1 VIGFAIL
8 GPGKVAHT
16 HAQVLANI
24 PGAQLVAVCGRNPER
39 TQAFASTH
47 QARAWT
53 DYAAVLEQP
62 DVHAVVICTPHPQHA
77 DQAILA
83 MRAGKHVLVEKPM
96 ATTPED
102 CARMIET
109 ANAHQRK
116 LGIISQRRNY
126 APVQRL
132 KKAILEGKIG
142 RPILGTLSLLGW
154 RSPEYYAMDEWRGT
168 WAGEGGGVL
177 VNQAV
182 HQIDL
187 LLWLLGSRVT
197 RIQGESANLN
207 HPSIEVEDTAVAT
220 LRCENG
226 ALGSIVASNSQNPG
240 LWGRIEIHGSNGASI
255 GVQTDGGSMFISGVT
270 NYVEPPINHLWTI
283 PGEAQM
289 LEIWQAQDRA
299 LAAQNDVMTHY
310 HQLQIE
316 DFVQS
321 ILEDRSP
328 EVSAEAAKSVV
339 EVFAAIYKNHQ

>member
-1 VIGFAIL
+1 MLRRLRTFR
-8 GPGKVAHT
+8 
-16 HAQVLANI
+16 
-24 PGAQLVAVCGRNPER
+24 GRNLSRSVDATRNAHKPSPQR
-39 TQAFASTH
+39 IT
-47 QARAWT
+47 
-53 DYAAVLEQP
+53 LEQS

-77 DQAILA
+77 EQAILA

-96 ATTPED
+96 ATTVED

-109 ANAHQRK
+109 ANAHQCK

-132 KKAILEGKIG
+132 KNAILEGKIG
-142 RPILGTLSLLGW
+142 KPILGTLSLLGW
-154 RSPEYYAMDEWRGT
+154 RSPEYYAMDDWRGT
-168 WAGEGGGVL
+168 WSGEGGGVL

-220 LRCENG
+220 LRFENG
-226 ALGSIVASNSQNPG
+226 ALGGIVASNSQNPG
-240 LWGRIEIHGSNGASI
+240 LWGRIEIHGSNGASV

-270 NYVEPPINHLWTI
+270 NYVEPPINHLWTV
-283 PGEAQM
+283 PGESQM
-289 LEIWQAQDRA
+289 LERWQAQDRE
-299 LAAQNDVMTHY
+299 LAGQSDVMTHY

-316 DFVQS
+316 DFVQA
-321 ILEDRSP
+321 ILKDRSP

-339 EVFAAIYKNHQ
+339 EVFAAIYANHQ

>member
-1 VIGFAIL
+1 VQTR
-8 GPGKVAHT
+8 H
-16 HAQVLANI
+16 HLA
-24 PGAQLVAVCGRNPER
+24 
-39 TQAFASTH
+39 
-47 QARAWT
+47 
-53 DYAAVLEQP
+53 
-62 DVHAVVICTPHPQHA
+62 TPK
-77 DQAILA
+77 L
-83 MRAGKHVLVEKPM
+83 RAGS
-96 ATTPED
+96 T
-102 CARMIET
+102 
-109 ANAHQRK
+109 
-116 LGIISQRRNY
+116 
-126 APVQRL
+126 
-132 KKAILEGKIG
+132 LEGKIG
-142 RPILGTLSLLGW
+142 TPILGTLSLLGW
-154 RSPEYYAMDEWRGT
+154 RSPEYYAMDDWRGT

-270 NYVEPPINHLWTI
+270 NSVEPPINHLWTV
-283 PGEAQM
+283 PGESQL
-289 LEIWQAQDRA
+289 LEKWQAQDRE
-299 LAAQNDVMTHY
+299 LAGQSDVMTHY

-321 ILEDRSP
+321 ILENRSP
-328 EVSAEAAKSVV
+328 EVSAETAKSVV
-339 EVFAAIYKNHQ
+339 EVFAAIYANQ